1 MKDGEYLLK
10 KRLDPIAVTVKGG
23 MVFAEHGCI
32 GHYADFSPEELV
44 PLGTAEPGGR
54 AFILLRP
61 EDGHRGIIG
70 AFSTLDLAEKAR
82 NSCYEAAELQILSFP
97 LDDWEF

>member
-1 MKDGEYLLK
+1 MNGEFVLK
-10 KRLDPIAVTVKGG
+10 KRLDPIAVTVRNG

-44 PLGTAEPGGR
+44 PVGSTAR

-70 AFSTLDLAEKAR
+70 AFSTLELAEKAR
-82 NSCYEAAELQILSFP
+82 DSCYESRELQILSFP